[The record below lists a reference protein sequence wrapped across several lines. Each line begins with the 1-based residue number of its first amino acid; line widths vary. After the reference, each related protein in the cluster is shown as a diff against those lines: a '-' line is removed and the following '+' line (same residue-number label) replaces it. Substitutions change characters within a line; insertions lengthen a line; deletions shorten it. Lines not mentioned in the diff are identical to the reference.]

1 MRQIT
6 EMNQSSDTKQ
16 DSKPELRDIFA
27 EIKERYKGLSKS
39 HKKIAAFVMK
49 NYEKAPDMSA
59 IKVAQHVKVSE
70 ATVVRFAL
78 SLGYE
83 GYPEFRKALK
93 NEINSKLTTI
103 ERINMTL
110 GDEEKEKLMQRSV
123 AAVLKS
129 DINSI
134 NGTLESFDYEALR
147 QCVDLIR
154 GAGKV
159 VIIGFRTTSLLTE
172 HLGYYLNLILDDV
185 RVINHGVTDIY
196 EHLIKIGEGD
206 VVIAMSFPRYA
217 QKTYEAVEFLKNW
230 GPKIIT
236 ISDNEHAPINEFAD
250 HKLIAKSNVYSFVDS
265 LVAPLSLIN
274 ALVVAVGFKNIKE
287 TKQTFNELEEIWK
300 EHYIYTGDEFVKDL

>member
-1 MRQIT
+1 MKSEERQ
-6 EMNQSSDTKQ
+6 
-16 DSKPELRDIFA
+16 ELRDIFS
-27 EIKERYKGLSKS
+27 EIKERYQHLSKS

-49 NYEKAPDMSA
+49 NYERAPDMSA
-59 IKVAQHVKVSE
+59 IKVAQNVKVSE

-93 NEINSKLTTI
+93 NEMNSKLTTI
-103 ERINMTL
+103 ERINMSL

-129 DINSI
+129 DVNSI
-134 NGTLESFDYEALR
+134 NETLESFDYESFK

-154 GAGKV
+154 GARKV
-159 VIIGFRTTSLLTE
+159 VVIGFRTTSLLTE
-172 HLGYYLNLILDDV
+172 HAGYYLNLILEDV

-196 EHLIKIGEGD
+196 EHLIKIDKED

-217 QKTYEAVEFLKNW
+217 QKTYEAIKFLKNR

-236 ISDNEHAPINEFAD
+236 ISDSDHAPINEFAD
-250 HKLIAKSNVYSFVDS
+250 QKLIAKSNVYSFVDS

-274 ALVVAVGFKNIKE
+274 ALVVAIGFKNIKE

-300 EHYIYTGDEFVKDL
+300 EHYTYTGDEFVKDL

>member
-1 MRQIT
+1 M
-6 EMNQSSDTKQ
+6 ENEK
-16 DSKPELRDIFA
+16 SKDIFL
-27 EIKERYKGLSKS
+27 EIKERYQSLSKS
-39 HKKIAAFVMK
+39 HKKIATFMMR

-59 IKVAQHVKVSE
+59 VKVAQNVKVSE

-78 SLGYE
+78 SLGYI

-103 ERINMTL
+103 ERINMSL

-129 DINSI
+129 DVNSI
-134 NGTLESFDYEALR
+134 NGTLESFDYEALK

-154 GAGKV
+154 NAHKV

-196 EHLIKIGEGD
+196 EHLVKINDDD

-217 QKTYEAVEFLKNW
+217 QKTYEAVAFLKDR

-236 ISDNEHAPINEFAD
+236 ISDSDHAPINRFAD
-250 HKLIAKSNVYSFVDS
+250 QKLLAKSNVYSFVDS

-274 ALVVAVGFKNIKE
+274 ALVVAIGFKNIKE
-287 TKQTFNELEEIWK
+287 TKKTFNELEEIWK
-300 EHYIYTGDEFVKDL
+300 EHYIYTGDEFVKEL